1 MNNDP
6 TYEDG
11 VKGERARC
19 MSICEHW
26 KLPSYIA
33 INYGPIDDVGML
45 VLQKV
50 VAGIEAN
57 IVSGQQPK

>member
-1 MNNDP
+1 VAD
-6 TYEDG
+6 
-11 VKGERARC
+11 ERARC
-19 MSICEHW
+19 FSICEHW

-33 INYGPIDDVGML
+33 IYYGPIDDAGML

-57 IVSGQQPK
+57 IVSGEQPK